1 MRRMHSAN
9 LRPSDPAH
17 ITFLE
22 PGWFLIDEL
31 TQFFTSDFGCCD
43 LGRCQDCEL
52 GDWSAWEGLMP
63 QMDKMQNQDAR
74 EVLQSYYSY
83 TLTTVIRNVV
93 MNCRCRS
100 HVQYSKA
107 FETSNLAEEKLIPRF
122 CI

>member
-1 MRRMHSAN
+1 MHS
-9 LRPSDPAH
+9 AH

-22 PGWFLIDEL
+22 PGWFLIEL
-31 TQFFTSDFGCCD
+31 AQFFTDVWCCD

-52 GDWSAWEGLMP
+52 GDWSDWEGLMP
-63 QMDKMQNQDAR
+63 QMDKIQNQDAR
-74 EVLQSYYSY
+74 EVQSYSY

-107 FETSNLAEEKLIPRF
+107 FETSHLAEEELIP
-122 CI
+122 